1 MIVSGKIREIFPEKQ
16 IKETFKK
23 REFVIDYLPESNY
36 PQLIKFELVNE
47 GCSLIN
53 GYSIGDEVEV
63 VFELT
68 GREWIN
74 PEGERIYFTTLRALK
89 ISRLEK
95 ESNEKL
101 SESLSTSEN
110 SFGNDDIIP
119 SPKGEDEDNDLP
131 F

>member
-23 REFVIDYLPESNY
+23 REFVIDYVPESNY
-36 PQLIKFELVNE
+36 PQVIKFELVNE
-47 GCSLIN
+47 GCALIN
-53 GYSIGDEVEV
+53 GYSVGDEVEV

-95 ESNEKL
+95 DSKEK
-101 SESLSTSEN
+101 SPKSLSTSEN

-119 SPKGEDEDNDLP
+119 SPMGEDEDSDLP